1 MDPNKVEESVL
12 QNLDSANGAAT
23 IATVFLVIL
32 AFLIIVKITK
42 LKPIELVHKFIKLL
56 QKLFAKT
63 VNKKERAYHRDVEIG
78 KITEKML
85 SHKLYRFLNELIIDL
100 QMKETGITP
109 YELLYITL
117 GFVAIVTLILTKIL
131 FNSFIVAIAFFPLVA
146 VGVFCVMYTKAN
158 VAHDTRI
165 ENVIEAENIICNN
178 IKGGVLVAVRE
189 SLDVIPAGVRQ
200 DFKDFVDNVEQKN
213 YHIKTA
219 LMELNIQL
227 GSIADD
233 FIKKCIVFE
242 MEEEH
247 GIAGMFADIVEL
259 NGIKSEC
266 RILAKRKFEEVKME
280 FNISATMIFVFLGGV
295 IALYPNVREF
305 YFTNFLGHVILAL
318 DILLLIAEYVFL
330 TYLRAKE
337 L

>member
-1 MDPNKVEESVL
+1 MDPNKVEEGVL
-12 QNLDSANGAAT
+12 QNLNSANGAAT
-23 IATVFLVIL
+23 MATVCLVIL

-42 LKPIELVHKFIKLL
+42 LKPIELIHKFIMLIK
-56 QKLFAKT
+56 KLFAKT
-63 VNKKERAYHRDVEIG
+63 INKKERAYHRDVEIG
-78 KITEKML
+78 KITEKMVT
-85 SHKLYRFLNELIIDL
+85 HKLYRFLSELIIDL
-100 QMKETGITP
+100 QMKESGITP

-117 GFVAIVTLILTKIL
+117 VCTGIGTVILTKIL
-131 FNSFIVAIAFFPLVA
+131 FNSYLIAIAFFPIVA
-146 VGVFCVMYTKAN
+146 IGVFCVMYTKAN
-158 VAHDTRI
+158 VAHDARI
-165 ENVIEAENIICNN
+165 ENVMEAENIICNN
-178 IKGGVLVAVRE
+178 IKSGVLVAVRE

-219 LMELNIQL
+219 LLELNIQL

-247 GIAGMFADIVEL
+247 GIAGMFNDIVEM
-259 NGIKSEC
+259 NGIRSEC
-266 RILAKRKFEEVKME
+266 RIMAKRKFEEVKTE
-280 FNISATMIFVFLGGV
+280 FNIGATMIFVFLGGV
-295 IALYPNVREF
+295 IAIYPNVREF
-305 YFTNFLGHVILAL
+305 YFTNFIGHIILAL
-318 DILLLIAEYVFL
+318 DILLLIAEYVYL

>member
-1 MDPNKVEESVL
+1 MDPNKVEESFL
-12 QNLDSANGAAT
+12 QNINSANGAAT
-23 IATVFLVIL
+23 LASVFLVIL
-32 AFLIIVKITK
+32 AFLIIVHITH
-42 LKPIELVHKFIKLL
+42 LRPIELVHKFLKLL
-56 QKLFAKT
+56 QKIFAKS
-63 VNKKERAYHRDVEIG
+63 VNKRERAHHRDVEIG
-78 KITEKML
+78 KVTEKMA
-85 SHKLYRFLNELIIDL
+85 SQKLYRFLSELIIDL
-100 QMKETGITP
+100 QMKDTGITP

-117 GFVAIVTLILTKIL
+117 GFVAVVTLVMTKIL
-131 FNSFIVAIAFFPLVA
+131 FNSFLLAIVFFPLVA
-146 VGVFCVMYTKAN
+146 IAVFCIMYTKAN

-165 ENVIEAENIICNN
+165 ENVMEAENIICNN
-178 IKGGVLVAVRE
+178 IKSGVLVAVRE
-189 SLDVIPAGVRQ
+189 SLDVIPLGVRQ

-213 YHIKTA
+213 YHVKTA
-219 LMELNIQL
+219 LLELNTKL

-247 GIAGMFADIVEL
+247 GIAGMFSDIVEM

-266 RILAKRKFEEVKME
+266 RILAKRRFEEVKTE
-280 FNISATMIFVFLGGV
+280 FNIGATMIFVFLGGV
-295 IALYPNVREF
+295 IAIYPDVRQF
-305 YFTNFLGHVILAL
+305 YFTNFFGHLIIAL

>member
-1 MDPNKVEESVL
+1 MDPNKAEESFL
-12 QNLDSANGAAT
+12 QNINSANGAASL
-23 IATVFLVIL
+23 ATVCLIVLAILVI
-32 AFLIIVKITK
+32 VRITHI
-42 LKPIELVHKFIKLL
+42 KPIELIHKFVKFL
-56 QKLFAKT
+56 QKLFAT
-63 VNKKERAYHRDVEIG
+63 AVSKKERAYHRDVEIG
-78 KITEKML
+78 KITEKMV
-85 SHKLYRFLNELIIDL
+85 SHKLYRFLSELIIDL
-100 QMKETGITP
+100 NMKETGIAP

-117 GFVAIVTLILTKIL
+117 SLTAVGTIVLTKIL
-131 FNSFIVAIAFFPLVA
+131 FNSYLVAIAFFPIVT
-146 VGVFCVMYTKAN
+146 VGVFCVMYTRAN

-178 IKGGVLVAVRE
+178 IKSGVLVAVRE
-189 SLDVIPAGVRQ
+189 SLDVIPVGVRQ

-219 LMELNIQL
+219 LQELNIHL

-247 GIAGMFADIVEL
+247 GIAGMFADIVEM

-266 RILAKRKFEEVKME
+266 RILAKRKFEEVKTE
-280 FNISATMIFVFLGGV
+280 FNIGATMIFVFLGGV
-295 IALYPNVREF
+295 LAIYPNVRTF
-305 YFTNFLGHVILAL
+305 YFTNFFGHIILAL
-318 DILLLIAEYVFL
+318 DILLLISEYVYL

>member
-1 MDPNKVEESVL
+1 MDPNKVEESFL
-12 QNLDSANGAAT
+12 QNISSANGAAT
-23 IATVFLVIL
+23 LATVCLVALAFLVI
-32 AFLIIVKITK
+32 VRITH
-42 LKPIELVHKFIKLL
+42 LKPIQLIHKLIQLL
-56 QKLFAKT
+56 SKIFAKT

-78 KITEKML
+78 KITEKMV
-85 SHKLYRFLNELIIDL
+85 SHKLYRFLSELIIDL
-100 QMKETGITP
+100 QMKESGITP

-117 GFVAIVTLILTKIL
+117 GLVAIVTVIMTKVL
-131 FNSFIVAIAFFPLVA
+131 FNSFLVAIAFFPIVA
-146 VGVFCVMYTKAN
+146 IGVFCVMYTRAN

-165 ENVIEAENIICNN
+165 ENVMEAENIICNN

-219 LMELNIQL
+219 LLELNIQL

-247 GIAGMFADIVEL
+247 GIAGMFADIVEM

-266 RILAKRKFEEVKME
+266 RILAKRRFEEVKTE
-280 FNISATMIFVFLGGV
+280 FNIGATMIFVFLGGV
-295 IALYPNVREF
+295 LAIYPTVRHF
-305 YFTNFLGHVILAL
+305 YFTNFFGHLILAL
-318 DILLLIAEYVFL
+318 DILLLISEYVFL